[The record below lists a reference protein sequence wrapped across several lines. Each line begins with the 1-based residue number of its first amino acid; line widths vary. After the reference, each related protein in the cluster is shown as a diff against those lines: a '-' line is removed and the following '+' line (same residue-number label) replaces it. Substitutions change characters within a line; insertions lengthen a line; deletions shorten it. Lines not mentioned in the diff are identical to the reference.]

1 MITLDMHRCRVLV
14 DIQIRTPKPGDGT
27 KRVAVV
33 TRFDNTLFKNYR
45 EARRDQRRVPDEKA
59 EHTIIGLQQDS
70 NTNL

>member
-1 MITLDMHRCRVLV
+1 MITLDAHRHRVLV
-14 DIQIRTPKPGDGT
+14 DIQVRYPLPGHGT

-59 EHTIIGLQQDS
+59 HIDPGHDQSS
-70 NTNL
+70 NPNI